1 MSAEP
6 QQLLAGGKIASSIS
20 PAFHLIPS
28 VAITALANR
37 CKLGVERK
45 ADKAWNATTNNQ
57 ECLTD
62 RELILHRIGHVI
74 DHAWKLRD
82 KLIHA
87 DAENDI
93 EALNTDDDAAAVMWG
108 GMFLVCAIDAVRDEM
123 EGIDAKARAATQ
135 GKPSGPEEF
144 TMFQSRDGLF
154 RIHRRSLDVVS
165 GAGTKGGVEETLAR
179 LKSEPEFSKSV
190 TWYQQ

>member
-1 MSAEP
+1 MTPNTPTEP

-62 RELILHRIGHVI
+62 RELIMHRIGHVI
-74 DHAWKLRD
+74 DHALKLRD

-123 EGIDAKARAATQ
+123 EGIDAKARAVTQ
-135 GKPSGPEEF
+135 DKPYAVVF
-144 TMFQSRDGLF
+144 IDGQWKIWRALN
-154 RIHRRSLDVVS
+154 RRYAPFV
-165 GAGTKGGVEETLAR
+165 TKEKAL
-179 LKSEPEFSKSV
+179 
-190 TWYQQ
+190 